1 MNKEEEIKED
11 KEPEKDQ
18 EQRQEIELEK
28 ESEKVDNKE
37 KENDKMN
44 NINNIN
50 NEEQKAKEES
60 NKQIKEEDLKT
71 KIMNSK
77 KEFLLKINNIITDIS
92 SNYDKLI
99 SSLNNNQDNEEISDI
114 LKNIENLQNNIFED
128 NEVLNQYLKKNDI
141 NKEKKLK
148 EKNEKILKINCNI
161 DINEIKKKILKN
173 KYEKIIIKELS
184 SDSFNE
190 IFASKETYKNDIII
204 KKCDIENY
212 NINFDEVNKLKL
224 KKCKIPYFSNFLFIN
239 KINELYLEHLNLI
252 NETLDIILNS
262 IKLNKDLISNI
273 KIFSI
278 KSNNISIINLNSDNN
293 EIKFN
298 NLKFLNLSN
307 NKISKI
313 NHNIFDV
320 LPTIKI
326 IDLTYNNINII
337 SRYKNFLNISKEKN
351 CILFLAKNRG
361 IYSEKNREEYINYL
375 KNILPEKF
383 DDNYCIKIFNLEG
396 LFLGRTYKLLSEI
409 KFPEINNLNSLNLS
423 YNNLN
428 DKDLID
434 LIGKNKEFFRQ
445 IKKLILCSNYL
456 TEEFINLLIKNEND
470 EEYSKIFLNLR
481 KLDLSGNPIKF
492 KDLNLFKNFINSF
505 NNIKTLIFKYT
516 PFEKDF
522 NNFLK
527 IKAEVKLENTDDTK
541 NEDLSEIYTQL
552 EEIIEKEKF
561 ISNKKI
567 NIKMMNTNDYKY
579 LSIISKYFPYL
590 LSNIKLESKFSEDDR
605 I

>member
-11 KEPEKDQ
+11 KEPEKVQ

-114 LKNIENLQNNIFED
+114 FKNIENLQNNIFED

-212 NINFDEVNKLKL
+212 NMNFDEVNKLKL

-252 NETLDIILNS
+252 
-262 IKLNKDLISNI
+262 
-273 KIFSI
+273 
-278 KSNNISIINLNSDNN
+278 
-293 EIKFN
+293 
-298 NLKFLNLSN
+298 
-307 NKISKI
+307 
-313 NHNIFDV
+313 V
-320 LPTIKI
+320 
-326 IDLTYNNINII
+326 
-337 SRYKNFLNISKEKN
+337 
-351 CILFLAKNRG
+351 
-361 IYSEKNREEYINYL
+361 
-375 KNILPEKF
+375 
-383 DDNYCIKIFNLEG
+383 
-396 LFLGRTYKLLSEI
+396 
-409 KFPEINNLNSLNLS
+409 
-423 YNNLN
+423 
-428 DKDLID
+428 
-434 LIGKNKEFFRQ
+434 
-445 IKKLILCSNYL
+445 
-456 TEEFINLLIKNEND
+456 
-470 EEYSKIFLNLR
+470 
-481 KLDLSGNPIKF
+481 
-492 KDLNLFKNFINSF
+492 
-505 NNIKTLIFKYT
+505 
-516 PFEKDF
+516 
-522 NNFLK
+522 
-527 IKAEVKLENTDDTK
+527 
-541 NEDLSEIYTQL
+541 
-552 EEIIEKEKF
+552 
-561 ISNKKI
+561 
-567 NIKMMNTNDYKY
+567 
-579 LSIISKYFPYL
+579 
-590 LSNIKLESKFSEDDR
+590 
-605 I
+605 